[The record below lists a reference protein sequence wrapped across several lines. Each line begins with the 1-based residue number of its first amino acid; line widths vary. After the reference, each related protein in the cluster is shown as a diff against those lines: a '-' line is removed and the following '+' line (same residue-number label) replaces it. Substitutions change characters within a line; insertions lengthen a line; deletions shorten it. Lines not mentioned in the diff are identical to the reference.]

1 MDEDVIVARNIP
13 VRGFIPGNL
22 FAFVVFCLVLQYFLI
37 ACRAQFTVF
46 VWFAIHYDRCDFAGL
61 GVCDFPD
68 RIFHLIRGA
77 SLCFNVSGFES
88 HGGGGGSGRISGAV
102 FVTDVFV
109 LFLEVQ
115 HRGMNISRNESVA
128 GMD

>member
-1 MDEDVIVARNIP
+1 MI
-13 VRGFIPGNL
+13 
-22 FAFVVFCLVLQYFLI
+22 
-37 ACRAQFTVF
+37 
-46 VWFAIHYDRCDFAGL
+46 WFAIHNDRRYFAGL

-77 SLCFNVSGFES
+77 SVCFNVAGFE
-88 HGGGGGSGRISGAV
+88 GDDGGGSGSV

-115 HRGMNISRNESVA
+115 HCGTKVSRNEYVA

>member
-1 MDEDVIVARNIP
+1 MI
-13 VRGFIPGNL
+13 
-22 FAFVVFCLVLQYFLI
+22 
-37 ACRAQFTVF
+37 
-46 VWFAIHYDRCDFAGL
+46 WFAIHNDRRYFAGL

-77 SLCFNVSGFES
+77 SVCFNVAGFE
-88 HGGGGGSGRISGAV
+88 GDDGGGGSGRISGAV

-115 HRGMNISRNESVA
+115 HCGTKVSRNEYVA